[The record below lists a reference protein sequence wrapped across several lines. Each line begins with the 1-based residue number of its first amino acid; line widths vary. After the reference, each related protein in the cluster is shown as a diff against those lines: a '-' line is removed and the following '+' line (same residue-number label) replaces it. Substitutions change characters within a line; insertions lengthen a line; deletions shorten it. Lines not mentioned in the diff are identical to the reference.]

1 MSLKKINP
9 TLSKSWKDLKIH
21 FEKISSEKIYELF
34 NKNPDRFKDLK
45 IEWGNFLIDFSKN
58 KITTKTIDLL
68 INLSNELGLKEA
80 INNHFKGSKI
90 NETENRSVLH
100 TALRSEKS
108 EEIIVDGENIIPE
121 IHENKEKLY
130 SFCENVINGNH
141 KGFTRKE
148 IKDIVNI
155 GIGGSDLGP
164 SMVTD
169 ASAYYSN
176 HLKVHFASNIDGD
189 HINEILKKL
198 NPETTLFIIVS
209 KTFTTQETI
218 TNANTFKKWFL
229 SYSSKKEIPKH
240 FVAVSSNLNA
250 VIDFGIDPKNI
261 FPMKDWV
268 GGRFSLWSSVGLSI
282 ALSIG
287 PSNFEKLLNGAK
299 DMDEHFK
306 SSDFKKN
313 IPVTLALISIW
324 YNNFYNAETEA
335 IIPYTEYLN
344 KFPSYLQQAVME
356 SNGKSTDRSGDPIS
370 YQTGG
375 IIWGASGTNSQHAF
389 FQLLHQGT
397 KLIPIDFIG
406 FKNSLHKNT
415 EHHEKLMSNFFAQT
429 EALMKGKNKLEVKDE
444 LNSKKMSLSKIEK
457 LIPFKTFNGDR
468 PSTSILIDSLTPHSL
483 GSLISIYEH
492 KIFVQGYIWN
502 IFSYDQWGVELGKD
516 LAKNILDEIKNN
528 KKNKHD
534 PSTENLIKFFKK

>member
-1 MSLKKINP
+1 MPLKKTNP
-9 TLSKSWKDLKIH
+9 ILSKSWEDLKIH
-21 FEKISSEKIYELF
+21 FEKISSEKIYGLF

-141 KGFTRKE
+141 KGFTGKE

-164 SMVTD
+164 SMVT
-169 ASAYYSN
+169 AALAYYSN

-240 FVAVSSNLNA
+240 FVAVSSNINA

-299 DMDEHFK
+299 DMDKHFK
-306 SSDFKKN
+306 NSDFKKN

-356 SNGKSTDRSGDPIS
+356 SNGKSIDRSGKSIS

-415 EHHEKLMSNFFAQT
+415 EHHEKLMSNFIAQT
-429 EALMKGKNKLEVKDE
+429 EALMKGKNKLEVKEE
-444 LNSKKMSLSKIEK
+444 LNSKKMPLDQIEK
-457 LIPFKTFNGDR
+457 LIPFKVFNGDR

-483 GSLISIYEH
+483 GSLISMYEH

-516 LAKNILDEIKNN
+516 LAKNILDEIK
-528 KKNKHD
+528 KK
-534 PSTENLIKFFKK
+534 

>member
-1 MSLKKINP
+1 MPLKKNNP

-58 KITTKTIDLL
+58 KITTKTLDLL

-80 INNHFKGSKI
+80 INSHFKGSKI

-100 TALRSEKS
+100 TALRSKKS

-130 SFCENVINGNH
+130 SFCENVISGNH
-141 KGFTRKE
+141 KGFNGKE

-169 ASAYYSN
+169 ALAYYTN

-240 FVAVSSNLNA
+240 FVAVSSNINA

-282 ALSIG
+282 ALLIG

-299 DMDEHFK
+299 EMDEHFK
-306 SSDFKKN
+306 NSDFKKN

-356 SNGKSTDRSGDPIS
+356 SNGKNIDRSGDPIS

-397 KLIPIDFIG
+397 KLIPMDFIG

-429 EALMKGKNKLEVKDE
+429 EALMKGKNSFEVKEE
-444 LNSKKMSLSKIEK
+444 LNSKKISLDKIEK
-457 LIPFKTFNGDR
+457 LIPFKTFKGDR

-483 GSLISIYEH
+483 GSLISMYEH

-502 IFSYDQWGVELGKD
+502 IFSYDQWGVELGKA